1 MTALLTSATI
11 GYPFLMSAGL
21 ALGRPRLVAVVLG
34 VVLLVPGALAWR
46 SGFRSEALWR
56 LADAAVAIGFLV
68 VATIL
73 NRAQVFRLGPALANV
88 AMLLSF
94 GRTLVWGPSI
104 VEMIARVRRGG
115 GPLPTG
121 AVAYCRRLTQLW
133 CVFFALHATFIAWL
147 AFYASLAWWT
157 IYTGILAYLLA
168 GTLFV
173 AELVYRRRR
182 FANAVG

>member
-21 ALGRPRLVAVVLG
+21 ALGRPRLVAVVIG

-46 SGFRSEALWR
+46 SGYRTQALWR
-56 LADAAVAIGFLV
+56 LADAAVAMAFLV

-73 NRAQVFRLGPALANV
+73 NRGTVFRLGPALANV

-104 VEMIARVRRGG
+104 VEVIARVRRGG
-115 GPLPTG
+115 GALPPG
-121 AVAYCRRLTQLW
+121 AVAYCRRLTLLW
-133 CVFFALHATFIAWL
+133 CVFFVLNAAFIAWL

-157 IYTGILAYLLA
+157 IYTGIVAYLLA
-168 GTLFV
+168 GALFT

-182 FANAVG
+182 FADGPG